1 MFENLGS
8 FLFKVSIIIFFVL
21 GISLFLLSQRSII
34 ELIDLGEKSYL
45 QSNSVRLNDEVI
57 ESSNSLGYE
66 IIVQKMSFYELPI
79 VIDGEIIETKDD
91 LLLIKTEE
99 KYLKNIVLDESGQL
113 MYIEYKEE

>member
-21 GISLFLLSQRSII
+21 GITLFLLSQRSII

-57 ESSNSLGYE
+57 ESSNSFGYE
-66 IIVQKMSFYELPI
+66 IIVQKMSYNELSI
-79 VIDGEIIETKDD
+79 VVDGETIESKND
-91 LLLIKTEE
+91 LLLIETEE
-99 KYLKNIVLDESGQL
+99 NYLKNIVLDESGQL
-113 MYIEYKEE
+113 MYIEYKRK